1 MLMVTSLYNTSHC
14 WSLLVS
20 VSHSEYMTEKRLNYP
35 DAPHTAAPTVQAS
48 SGCRPGQQTEICGPP
63 QTRQTFGN
71 KLTSMAS

>member
-1 MLMVTSLYNTSHC
+1 MLMVTSLYNTSHH

-48 SGCRPGQQTEICGPP
+48 SGCR
-63 QTRQTFGN
+63 
-71 KLTSMAS
+71 